1 MVSSF
6 GELIFGKNEKGK
18 WEGIQKLDNEKKNED
33 SFWEQRIT
41 FGNQVSPH
49 KKRNA
54 KTSKQPRRDRLL

>member
-33 SFWEQRIT
+33 RFC
-41 FGNQVSPH
+41 
-49 KKRNA
+49 
-54 KTSKQPRRDRLL
+54 